1 MSTLGERIKYAREQK
16 KLLQSDLAKLIGVK
30 SAGVISNWEKDLNK
44 PDAEKIV
51 KLCEVLNVSV
61 SYLLDYYGKSEFEI
75 NLLEQDHIKKYR
87 FISLHSPEGVKT
99 VDYILDREYGV
110 AEQIQKHNETLSD
123 LQKQYFTHPTQ
134 LIELEQT
141 AHTRYAIPYYQ
152 RLASAGSGEYLFD
165 NIPTE
170 TIEIPAN
177 SLLEK
182 ADFAIGVNGNSMEP
196 TYCDGDKVYVRLA
209 DKIPMGRI
217 GIFVRGNECFIK
229 ELGMDRLISHN
240 KEHSDIPA
248 TEDIRLV
255 GEVLGKVEED

>member
-1 MSTLGERIKYAREQK
+1 MSLSSRIKEARLKCGLTQEQ
-16 KLLQSDLAKLIGVK
+16 LANMVGVAK
-30 SAGVISNWEKDLNK
+30 STITGYEVGNREPTAAKVGEIA
-44 PDAEKIV
+44 DA
-51 KLCEVLNVSV
+51 LNVDANFLYQDEVKMFYENRATS
-61 SYLLDYYGKSEFEI
+61 DEM
-75 NLLEQDHIKKYR
+75 EQIKKYR
-87 FISLHSPEGVKT
+87 FISLHSPEGIKT

-110 AEQIQKHNETLSD
+110 AEQIRKHNETLSD
-123 LQKQYFTHPTQ
+123 LQRQYSNQPAP

-141 AHTRYAIPYYQ
+141 AHARYAIPYYR

-177 SLLEK
+177 SLSEK

-209 DKIPMGRI
+209 DEIPMGRI